1 MIAIGLTGTIAS
13 GKSTTAEMFADH
25 GIPVFSADEAVHL
38 LYGGRAVAPMAAE
51 FPDAVRDGK
60 VDRLRLGAILAADPG
75 AMRRLEA
82 IVHPLVRAEEDAFR
96 AAAEASGCEMAVMEI
111 PLLFETDAARR
122 YDRIVVTTAPAAVR
136 RARALARARM
146 TPEVY
151 DVLTARQL
159 SDEEKRSRA
168 DFVVD
173 TGAGPDA
180 ARAAVGDII
189 AALARSGPGT
199 PDA

>member
-1 MIAIGLTGTIAS
+1 MIVVGLTGTIAS
-13 GKSTTAEMFADH
+13 GKSTTAEMFADN

-38 LYGGRAVAPMAAE
+38 LYSGRAVAPIAAA

-60 VDRLRLGAILAADPG
+60 VERQRLAAILAADPG
-75 AMRRLEA
+75 AVARLEA
-82 IVHPLVRAEEDAFR
+82 IVHPLVREEEEAFR
-96 AAAEASGCEMAVMEI
+96 KAAAAAGCEIVVVEI

-122 YDRIVVTTAPAAVR
+122 FDRIVVTTAPDDVR

-151 DVLTARQL
+151 DLLTARQL
-159 SDEEKRSRA
+159 SDPEKRRRA

-189 AALARSGPGT
+189 AALASSGPGT